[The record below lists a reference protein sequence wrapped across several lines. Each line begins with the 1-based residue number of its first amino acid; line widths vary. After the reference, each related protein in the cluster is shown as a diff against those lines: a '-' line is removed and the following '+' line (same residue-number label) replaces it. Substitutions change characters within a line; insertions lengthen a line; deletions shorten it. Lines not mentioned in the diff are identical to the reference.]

1 MNCMVIEK
9 LKKRIGVTGKNGFIA
24 YHIIQS
30 IGCFHDEF
38 DIIPFDRSFFESTDL
53 LDDFVSKCDT
63 IVHLAAVNRHESQD
77 ELYHINIKLTDK
89 LIGALQR
96 TNSRPHVMISSS
108 YQEQNNNLYG
118 NSKKLSREKL
128 MKWAQTSGA
137 NFTGLIIPNVFG
149 PFGSPFYNSVVAT
162 FCYQLVNNQQPRI
175 DNDSQVNL
183 IYVGDLVNQIIEL
196 IRSEHNA
203 SKYTVQAKELIHVS
217 EILQLLEQFKAVYFD
232 NGGVPNLD
240 SDFKIQLFNTFRSFI
255 DLKEYFP
262 KAFKLNIDERGA
274 FVEVMRHD
282 ISGQTSYSTT
292 VPGITR
298 GNHYHTRKIER
309 FAVIKGKAQI
319 ELRKIGTSEVLSFE
333 LNGTQPAYVDM
344 PIWYTH
350 NIKNIG
356 QEELLTMFWINEPY
370 DPSDPDTY
378 FENV

>member
-1 MNCMVIEK
+1 MVTEK
-9 LKKRIGVTGKNGFIA
+9 PKKKIGVTGANGFVA
-24 YHIIQS
+24 YHLIQNL
-30 IGCFHDEF
+30 GCYQDEF
-38 DIIPFDRSFFESTDL
+38 EIIPFERGYFESDIL

-63 IVHLAAVNRHESQD
+63 IVHLAAVNRHDSQE
-77 ELYHINIKLTDK
+77 ELYRINVELTDK
-89 LIGALQR
+89 LIGALER
-96 TNSRPHVMISSS
+96 TESNANVLISSS
-108 YQEQNNNLYG
+108 SQEPNNNLYG

-128 MKWAQTSGA
+128 EKWAQTSGA

-149 PFGSPFYNSVVAT
+149 PFGVPFYNSVVAT
-162 FCYQLVNNQQPRI
+162 FCHQLVNNQQPRI
-175 DNDSQVNL
+175 DNDSQLKL
-183 IYVGDLVNQIIEL
+183 IYVGDLVHQIIEL
-196 IRSEHNA
+196 IRLEYNA
-203 SKYTVQAKELIHVS
+203 SEYIIQANDVIHVS
-217 EILQLLEQFKAVYFD
+217 EILQLLEEFKAVYFV

-240 SDFKIQLFNTFRSFI
+240 SKFKVQLFNTFRSFI
-255 DLKEYFP
+255 DLKDYFP
-262 KAFKLNIDERGA
+262 RAFKLNIDDRGA
-274 FVEVMRHD
+274 FVEVMRHG

-319 ELRKIGTSEVLSFE
+319 ELRKIGSSEVLSFE
-333 LNGTQPAYVDM
+333 LDGSQPAYVDM

-370 DPSDPDTY
+370 DPADPDTY

>member
-1 MNCMVIEK
+1 MVTEK
-9 LKKRIGVTGKNGFIA
+9 PKKKIGVTGKNGFVA
-24 YHIIQS
+24 YHLIQNL
-30 IGCFHDEF
+30 GCYQDEF
-38 DIIPFDRSFFESTDL
+38 EIIPFERGYFESTNL

-63 IVHLAAVNRHESQD
+63 IVHLAAVNRHDSQE
-77 ELYHINIKLTDK
+77 ELYRINVELTDK
-89 LIGALQR
+89 LIGALVR
-96 TNSRPHVMISSS
+96 TESNAHVLISSS
-108 YQEQNNNLYG
+108 SQEQNNNLYG

-128 MKWAQTSGA
+128 TKWAQTSGA

-149 PFGSPFYNSVVAT
+149 PFGVPFYNSVVAT

-175 DNDSQVNL
+175 DNDGQVKL
-183 IYVGDLVNQIIEL
+183 IYVGDLVHQIIEL
-196 IRSEHNA
+196 IRLEHNA
-203 SKYTVQAKELIHVS
+203 SEYIIQANEVIHVS
-217 EILQLLEQFKAVYFD
+217 EILQLLEEYKVVYFM

-240 SDFKIQLFNTFRSFI
+240 SKFKIQLFNTFRSFI

-262 KAFKLNIDERGA
+262 KEFKLNIDDRGA
-274 FVEVMRHD
+274 FVEVMRHG

-319 ELRKIGTSEVLSFE
+319 ELRKIGSSEVLSFE
-333 LNGTQPAYVDM
+333 LDGIRPAYVDM

-370 DPSDPDTY
+370 DPADPDTY